1 MVVVPNVVH
10 MLVNL
15 QEMTKTNLLAACFTI
30 LQLAGVLVDYTIYTN
45 MWLHD

>member
-15 QEMTKTNLLAACFTI
+15 QEMTKTNLLRGLFLI
-30 LQLAGVLVDYTIYTN
+30 LQLAGVLWITQSIQTCG
-45 MWLHD
+45 